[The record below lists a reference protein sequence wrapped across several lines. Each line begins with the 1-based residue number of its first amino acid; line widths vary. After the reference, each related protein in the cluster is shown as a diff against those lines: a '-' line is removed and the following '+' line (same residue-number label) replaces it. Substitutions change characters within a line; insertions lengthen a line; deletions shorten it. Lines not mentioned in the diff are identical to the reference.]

1 MSASAPRRIGMFG
14 GAFDPPHR
22 AHVALAQAAVSQ
34 LGLDCLH
41 VFPTGHAWHKTRT
54 LSPAEDRLAMVRAAF
69 AGEQHITVDDRE
81 MRRPGPTYTAD
92 TLNELAAENPGAA
105 LFLVMGADQAARLG
119 TWHAWEEIVRI
130 AIISIAGRPNAT
142 STSDVF
148 HAERLPGARIRQI
161 ALPAQD
167 ISATDIRQRVA
178 EDRGI
183 DLLVPPVVAGYID
196 RHHLYRT
203 NR

>member
-1 MSASAPRRIGMFG
+1 MFG

-22 AHVALAQAAVSQ
+22 AHLALARAAVEQ
-34 LGLDCLH
+34 LALDCLH
-41 VFPTGHAWHKTRT
+41 VFPTGHAWHKART
-54 LSPAEDRLAMVRAAF
+54 LSPADDRLAMVRAAF
-69 AGEQHITVDDRE
+69 ADEPHVAVDDRE

-92 TLNELAAENPGAA
+92 TLTELAAENPGAE
-105 LFLVMGADQAARLG
+105 LFLVMGADQASRLG
-119 TWHAWEEIVRI
+119 GWHAWEEIVRI
-130 AIISIAGRPNAT
+130 AIISIAGRPNST

-148 HAERLPGARIRQI
+148 HADRLPGARIRQI
-161 ALPAQD
+161 ALPALD

-183 DLLVPPVVAGYID
+183 DLLVPPVVARYID
-196 RHHLYRT
+196 LHHLYRT

>member
-1 MSASAPRRIGMFG
+1 MFG
-14 GAFDPPHR
+14 GAFDPPHL
-22 AHVALAQAAVSQ
+22 AHLALARAAVAQ
-34 LGLDCLH
+34 LALDCLH
-41 VFPTGHAWHKTRT
+41 VLPTGHAWHKSRT
-54 LSPAEDRLAMVRAAF
+54 LSPADDRLAMVRAAF
-69 AGEQHITVDDRE
+69 CVEPHVVVDDRE

-92 TLNELAAENPGAA
+92 TLNELATENPGAE

-119 TWHAWEEIVRI
+119 EWHAWEEIVRI
-130 AIISIAGRPNAT
+130 AIISIAGRPN
-142 STSDVF
+142 STSASDDF

-167 ISATDIRQRVA
+167 ISATHIRQRVA

-203 NR
+203 DR

>member
-1 MSASAPRRIGMFG
+1 MFG
-14 GAFDPPHR
+14 GAFDPPHL
-22 AHVALAQAAVSQ
+22 AHLALARAAVAQ
-34 LGLDCLH
+34 LALDCLH

-69 AGEQHITVDDRE
+69 ADEPHVAVDDRE
-81 MRRPGPTYTAD
+81 MRRAGPTYTAD
-92 TLNELAAENPGAA
+92 TLNELAAEHPGAE

-119 TWHAWEEIVRI
+119 EWHAWEEIVRI
-130 AIISIAGRPNAT
+130 AIISIAGRPN
-142 STSDVF
+142 STSISAAF

-161 ALPAQD
+161 AMPAQG

-178 EDRGI
+178 GHRGI
-183 DLLVPPVVAGYID
+183 DLLVAPVVAGYID

>member
-1 MSASAPRRIGMFG
+1 MFG

-22 AHVALAQAAVSQ
+22 AHVALAQAAVAQ

-69 AGEQHITVDDRE
+69 VGEPHITVDDRE

-178 EDRGI
+178 EHRGI

>member
-1 MSASAPRRIGMFG
+1 MFG

-22 AHVALAQAAVSQ
+22 AHVALARAAVSQ

-41 VFPTGHAWHKTRT
+41 VFPTGHAWHKSRI
-54 LSPAEDRLAMVRAAF
+54 LSPAQDRLAMARAAF
-69 AGEQHITVDDRE
+69 ADEPQLVVDDRE

-92 TLNELAAENPGAA
+92 TLNELAAEHPGAA
-105 LFLVMGADQAARLG
+105 LFLVMGADQASRLG
-119 TWHAWEEIVRI
+119 AWHAWEEIVRI
-130 AIISIAGRPNAT
+130 AIISIAGRPSST
-142 STSDVF
+142 SASDVF

-178 EDRGI
+178 EGRRI